1 MLAEFPYEALWSLIF
16 VCWYF
21 FVYWFKSHTSNWAV
35 QIFYFFLIW
44 SGKLYVSRKFY
55 IILYYI
61 FMDIYLCM
69 FLYYTYTLFLLFF
82 WLVISTIMF
91 SSLVMNS
98 SVSPNLLLILSSV
111 FFIYCILQFLLVLL
125 NFLVLC
131 WSSHCV
137 SLFFFSE
144 FSKHFYYYCFQHF
157 IRWITYFHLF
167 SHRILSRSVVS
178 DSLGPHG
185 L

>member
-1 MLAEFPYEALWSLIF
+1 MKPSGPWSLF
-16 VCWYF
+16 VGTF
-21 FVYWFKSHTSNWAV
+21 LFADSNPILVTGLFRFSISSWFGLENCM
-35 QIFYFFLIW
+35 FLE
-44 SGKLYVSRKFY
+44 KF
-55 IILYYI
+55 ILYYI
-61 FMDIYLCM
+61 CMDIYLCM

-137 SLFFFSE
+137 SLFF
-144 FSKHFYYYCFQHF
+144 SKY
-157 IRWITYFHLF
+157 IIIT
-167 SHRILSRSVVS
+167 
-178 DSLGPHG
+178 
-185 L
+185 

>member
-35 QIFYFFLIW
+35 QIFYSSWFGLGNCM
-44 SGKLYVSRKFY
+44 SLEKL
-55 IILYYI
+55 ILYYI
-61 FMDIYLCM
+61 YAWIYIRVC
-69 FLYYTYTLFLLFF
+69 FYITHTHFFVFF
-82 WLVISTIMF
+82 WLVISTVLF
-91 SSLVMNS
+91 SSLIMLS

-111 FFIYCILQFLLVLL
+111 FFIYFILQFLLIVL

-137 SLFFFSE
+137 SLLFFSE

-167 SHRILSRSVVS
+167 SHRILSHSVVS